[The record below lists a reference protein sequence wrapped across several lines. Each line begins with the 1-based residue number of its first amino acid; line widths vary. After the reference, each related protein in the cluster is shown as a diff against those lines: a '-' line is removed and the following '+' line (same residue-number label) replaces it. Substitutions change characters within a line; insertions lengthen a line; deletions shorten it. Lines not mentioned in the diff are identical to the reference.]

1 MKIGQSGVSG
11 LLGFFDTLNKGKQE
25 SQERRSKALEMGLGF
40 AKENR
45 ELERQNI
52 SDQRAREAFEAQQK
66 LTKLQTEGQDFNLT
80 QAKKQPYLTAVQ
92 ARDAKKAT
100 LATLRAQIPTLIE
113 QLGKTRQPAAVQS
126 LNAKLAEIT
135 RQINGTSSDWA
146 RQVKGYGLTP
156 EQEADLLNLEDD
168 SQPAPVQAAAPTG
181 IPAQSVQVEQPITG
195 PAATGLSP
203 ALRRE
208 GVGGISQ
215 GIGSASQGLGSA
227 PVGEGGVSG
236 GMGSLPT
243 PQTGAIPPQ
252 QTSTDLPPAI
262 YQMLQQG
269 SATVQPSPVDALLAR
284 LGLTKPQAGS
294 APMST
299 EEQEKILKDFEAL
312 GLGNQVSG
320 ADLPT
325 PQFDSKRLIRSDS
338 IPTNIDLGKA
348 VTRLLPQIQTSVR
361 RLAELN
367 NVTVNDVQEV
377 LFGKDVTKWAVDAD
391 GKDQTPTDMTA
402 IKSGMARFLSPKPE
416 VVAKWADQL
425 LKVDD
430 RKYEDIKTRAQ
441 QIFEATE
448 NDKNRA
454 NARAVAEITA
464 AATKAGQDANSA
476 RAFAGMNVDSIE
488 RADKQY
494 WSNAEQAINGL
505 DTDPAGTL
513 VNLGVVSRVTKLGVD
528 VNIAK
533 VMAES
538 FVTSLSVER
547 NKFTPTKQDYAV
559 APSGFQTKLSTA
571 LINAKIASV
580 KAGIQAIDARK
591 ESGNQGQGGMSAGA
605 DEGLRKELLTQK
617 DRLVKM
623 RDAVTGQSGTS
634 GNLPQTQPK

>member
-1 MKIGQSGVSG
+1 
-11 LLGFFDTLNKGKQE
+11 
-25 SQERRSKALEMGLGF
+25 MGLGF

-52 SDQRAREAFEAQQK
+52 SDQRAKEAFEAQQK

-168 SQPAPVQAAAPTG
+168 SQPAPVQAAAPMG
-181 IPAQSVQVEQPITG
+181 IPAQSVQVEQPTTG
-195 PAATGLSP
+195 PAVTGFSPLSSKP
-203 ALRRE
+203 EL
-208 GVGGISQ
+208 GGISQ
-215 GIGSASQGLGSA
+215 GFGSA
-227 PVGEGGVSG
+227 PVGMGGASG
-236 GMGSLPT
+236 GFGSLPT
-243 PQTGAIPPQ
+243 PQTGSIPPQ
-252 QTSTDLPPAI
+252 QQSTDLPPAI

-284 LGLTKPQAGS
+284 LGLTKPVAGS

-312 GLGNQVSG
+312 GLGGQVSG

-325 PQFDSKRLIRSDS
+325 PQFDLKGLIRSDS
-338 IPTNIDLGKA
+338 VPTNIDLGKA

-367 NVTVNDVQEV
+367 NVTVSDVQEV
-377 LFGKDVTKWAVDAD
+377 LFGKDVTKWAVGAD

-430 RKYEDIKTRAQ
+430 RKYEDIKTKAQ
-441 QIFEATE
+441 QAFEATQ

-494 WSNAEQAINGL
+494 WSNVETAINGL

-513 VNLGVVSRVTKLGVD
+513 VNLGVVNRVTKLGVD
-528 VNIAK
+528 VSVAK
-533 VMAES
+533 VMTES

-547 NKFTPTKQDYAV
+547 NKFTPTKTDYAV

-580 KAGIQAIDARK
+580 KAGIQAIDARR

-605 DEGLRKELLTQK
+605 DEELRKELLTQK

-623 RDAVTGQSGTS
+623 RDAVTGNSGTS
-634 GNLPQTQPK
+634 KTAPQTQPK